1 MLPERRWPHTRARVA
16 ERALPSA
23 GRVNESDL
31 TRLARH
37 ALGLYGRGDAELT
50 PIRFINNAVFSV
62 APIDG
67 GGKLVLRVHRPG
79 FRTPAQT
86 RSELQFLRVLDS
98 ELHGTGVNVPR
109 PVVALDG
116 DLLVEAALTVRG
128 RVIRRHCDLLTWIDG
143 RVLRPTRG
151 LGPGHTFRLGE
162 ALGRIHSVARAFDPP
177 AGFELPRWDADAMF
191 TATSPFRPG
200 RLGRLLPPED
210 WMLVRQVEER
220 TRAIFAELDRSG
232 SRQHVI
238 HADFILGNCLFSRR
252 GNSWEFGVLDFDDLG
267 WGYAVYDLCPLLG
280 NLADFPNYVRL
291 RRFFL
296 EGYRSVRELPPEVEP
311 YFPVLM
317 AARHAAAC
325 AWLAGMERTGEA
337 RVPVRS
343 HSVPS
348 R

>member
-62 APIDG
+62 
-67 GGKLVLRVHRPG
+67 
-79 FRTPAQT
+79 
-86 RSELQFLRVLDS
+86 E
-98 ELHGTGVNVPR
+98 

-162 ALGRIHSVARAFDPP
+162 A
-177 AGFELPRWDADAMF
+177 
-191 TATSPFRPG
+191 
-200 RLGRLLPPED
+200 LGRLLPPED

-267 WGYAVYDLCPLLG
+267 WGYA
-280 NLADFPNYVRL
+280 
-291 RRFFL
+291 
-296 EGYRSVRELPPEVEP
+296 ELP
-311 YFPVLM
+311 
-317 AARHAAAC
+317 ADRK
-325 AWLAGMERTGEA
+325 
-337 RVPVRS
+337 
-343 HSVPS
+343 
-348 R
+348 